1 MSRDLLWPRLRE
13 KAARLSPRR
22 WRWERFLHDLPLD
35 PAALDDPLPGPDPND
50 FIICGCPRT
59 GTTLLAAVLFQP
71 PQVVTCMEPWDG
83 MRLPPAQ
90 LFESLRHEVDTT
102 GKLTRGRLDL
112 RELRQT
118 GRVRWCREGMVAD
131 VAVERPWLLGIKWPG
146 YWHYLGRLPWTRF
159 IVCLRDPVEVIA
171 SFKAAGGRVA
181 KGLQYDTR
189 FNRELNRELVE
200 ATEDPAVRRVLLF
213 EYVHK
218 RLLPHLARP
227 NVLVVRYERWFD
239 DRHVLLGEISRFL
252 GHDVTLSHV
261 ELERPRSIDV
271 LLPRDRDLIARYCST
286 ASELGY
292 GIN

>member
-1 MSRDLLWPRLRE
+1 MTRDLLWPRLR
-13 KAARLSPRR
+13 KQAARLSPRR

-35 PAALDDPLPGPDPND
+35 PAALDDPLPRPDPDD

-83 MRLPPAQ
+83 MRLTPAQ
-90 LFESLRHEVDTT
+90 LFESLRHEVETT

-112 RELRQT
+112 RALRQT
-118 GRVRWCREGMVAD
+118 GRVRWCREGMAAD
-131 VAVERPWLLGIKWPG
+131 VAVERPWLLGVKWPG
-146 YWHYLGRLPWTRF
+146 YWRFLGRLPGTRF

-181 KGLQYDTR
+181 AGLQYDTR
-189 FNRELNRELVE
+189 FNRDLNRELLE
-200 ATEDPAVRRVLLF
+200 GAEDPAVRRVLLF

-218 RLLPHLARP
+218 RLLPYLTTP

-239 DRHVLLGEISRFL
+239 DRDSLLGEISRFL
-252 GHDVTLSHV
+252 GHDVALGHV

-271 LLPRDRDLIARYCST
+271 LSRRDRDLIARHCST
-286 ASELGY
+286 AAELGY
-292 GIN
+292 SIN